1 MKITIFGDICPTKDT
16 QDAFNRGDAKAI
28 FGDILAEIESS
39 DVVIGNLECAVT
51 DNPKPIKKAGPILY
65 TNTKSMDTLK
75 GLMLLALQTITSVI
89 VMMRG

>member
-39 DVVIGNLECAVT
+39 DVVIGNL
-51 DNPKPIKKAGPILY
+51 
-65 TNTKSMDTLK
+65 
-75 GLMLLALQTITSVI
+75 
-89 VMMRG
+89 